1 MKIKNIHAYKLNCK
15 LKEPLHIS
23 YKNFTDIKNILVF
36 IETDEDYT
44 GIGESVPFKPQ
55 TGDTQ
60 KEAFA
65 RLKRANIILKGQDPS
80 DIENIHTLLEKI
92 SKKEGINSQTAKA
105 AIDSACYDIIGK
117 TEKKPIYEIL
127 SQEQFRRVPNA
138 ITVYISSVEETVKKT
153 RYTMKK
159 YTKNGLSR
167 LKLKLSGEPGLDKER
182 VIVIASIFDGELILD
197 ANQAYRDANLA
208 IKVFNNLYDILG
220 PRIILIEQPSPMDD
234 LTKLKYISDRCEIP
248 IFADESA
255 ATLED
260 FQKIVEEKV
269 AKGINM
275 KLQRLGGIYWGNKM
289 ADLAKDYGMDISVG
303 CLPESGVGM
312 AYDANFLAG
321 ISKCVIGS
329 DLDTDL
335 ELKTDIVKEQS
346 KIPFENGARFPLN
359 KPGLG
364 VELKN
369 QYEIQTDKESNS
381 KHY

>member
-1 MKIKNIHAYKLNCK
+1 MKIENIHAYELNCE
-15 LKEPLHIS
+15 LKEPLRIS
-23 YKNFTDIKNILVF
+23 YENFTDIQNILVL
-36 IETDEDYT
+36 IETDEDHT
-44 GIGESVPFKPQ
+44 GVGESVPLKPQ
-55 TGDTQ
+55 TGDTK
-60 KEAFA
+60 KEAFTL
-65 RLKRANIILKGQDPS
+65 LKRANIILKGHDPS
-80 DIENIHTLLEKI
+80 DIEGVHTLLEEI

-117 TEKKPIYEIL
+117 FEKKPIYKVL
-127 SQEQFRRVPNA
+127 GQEQFRKVPNA

-153 RYTMKK
+153 RYTMKE
-159 YTKNGLSR
+159 YAKNGLSR

-182 VIVIASIFDGELILD
+182 VMAVASIFDGELILD

-208 IKVFNNLYDILG
+208 IEIFNSLYDVLG
-220 PRIILIEQPSPMDD
+220 SRVILIEQPSPMHD
-234 LTKLKYISDRCEIP
+234 LTKLKYISNRCEIP
-248 IFADESA
+248 IYADESA

-260 FQKIVEEKV
+260 FQKIVEEKI

-289 ADLAKDYGMDISVG
+289 AKLAKDYGMDMSVG

-312 AYDANFLAG
+312 AYDVHFLAG
-321 ISKCVIGS
+321 ISERVIGS

-346 KIPFENGARFPLN
+346 KIPFENGARFPLD

-369 QYEIQTDKESNS
+369 QY
-381 KHY
+381 

>member
-1 MKIKNIHAYKLNCK
+1 MKIKNIHAYELNCE
-15 LKEPLHIS
+15 LKEPLRIS
-23 YKNFTDIKNILVF
+23 YKNFTDMQNILVL

-44 GIGESVPFKPQ
+44 GIGESVPLKPQ

-60 KEAFA
+60 KEALDL
-65 RLKRANIILKGQDPS
+65 LKRANIILKDQDPS
-80 DIENIHTLLEKI
+80 DIEGIHTLLEKI
-92 SKKEGINSQTAKA
+92 SNREGINSQTAKA
-105 AIDSACYDIIGK
+105 AIDSACYDIVGK
-117 TEKKPIYEIL
+117 VEKKPIYKIF
-127 SQEQFRRVPNA
+127 SQEKSRKVPNA

-153 RYTMKK
+153 RYTIKK
-159 YTKNGLSR
+159 YTKNGLTR
-167 LKLKLSGEPGLDKER
+167 LKLKLSGESRLDKER
-182 VIVIASIFDGELILD
+182 VMAVASIFDGELILD

-208 IKVFNNLYDILG
+208 IEIFNSLYDILG
-220 PRIILIEQPSPMDD
+220 SKVILIEQPSPMGD

-260 FQKIVEEKV
+260 FQKIAEEKV
-269 AKGINM
+269 TKGINM

-289 ADLAKDYGMDISVG
+289 AELAKDYGMNMSVG

-321 ISKCVIGS
+321 ISESVIGS

-335 ELKTDIVKEQS
+335 ELKVDIIKEQS
-346 KIPFENGARFPLN
+346 KIPFENGARFPLD

-369 QYEIQTDKESNS
+369 QYKFHSDNDSGS
-381 KHY
+381 